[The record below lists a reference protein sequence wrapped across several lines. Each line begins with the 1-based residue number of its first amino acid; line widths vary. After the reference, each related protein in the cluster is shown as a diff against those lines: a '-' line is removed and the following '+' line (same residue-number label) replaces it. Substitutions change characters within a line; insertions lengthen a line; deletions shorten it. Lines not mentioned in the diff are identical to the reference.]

1 MMIDINLNYS
11 LVLTDGSITIDT
23 SFAGDENITRII
35 IENDLDVITQLQLFP
50 KDVIFYIKQVE
61 DKTII
66 KSNKELIQKEDKV
79 YVNV

>member
-35 IENDLDVITQLQLFP
+35 IENDLDMITQLQLFP

-79 YVNV
+79 YVNF

>member
-1 MMIDINLNYS
+1 MIDINLNYS

-35 IENDLDVITQLQLFP
+35 IENDLDMITQLQLFP

-79 YVNV
+79 YVNF